1 MTGINAEQTA
11 QLRATRVAGDKPSG
25 TSNTRE
31 PSKHTKSHCR
41 PRGRGIY
48 IRARAHT
55 HTHTHTHIH
64 THTHTGTAGKAQG
77 TVCTVSKSWNS
88 APCARVLKLEAQT
101 LQFIPADLTL
111 EISEFISEIRNWKR
125 FLSTEYN
132 FRTKLSEI
140 VTS

>member
-1 MTGINAEQTA
+1 
-11 QLRATRVAGDKPSG
+11 V
-25 TSNTRE
+25 
-31 PSKHTKSHCR
+31 SKSVYSVKECVQCQR
-41 PRGRGIY
+41 
-48 IRARAHT
+48 
-55 HTHTHTHIH
+55 
-64 THTHTGTAGKAQG
+64 
-77 TVCTVSKSWNS
+77 VCTVSKSVYS
-88 APCARVLKLEAQT
+88 VPCARVLKLEAQT